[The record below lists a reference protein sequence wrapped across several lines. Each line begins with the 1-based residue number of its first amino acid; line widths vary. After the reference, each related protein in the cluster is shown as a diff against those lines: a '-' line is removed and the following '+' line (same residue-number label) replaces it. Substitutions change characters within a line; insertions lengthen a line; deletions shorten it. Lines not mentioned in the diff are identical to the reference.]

1 MRPDG
6 TAEIVE
12 GTVARVR
19 DDPDGRLRLMLAL
32 YEGGGIRSHH
42 RRYRRA
48 TVAFMRWQLRRG
60 LLAPVGGS
68 SPGSAWWRAANE
80 SLLRDIAEARL
91 LAAGTPGEPSSPSV
105 RAVIDFIGRPSA
117 ASWYRAHNKSIAR
130 AYLANRDLAAREDRI
145 ERFFLN
151 VVLSRVLYAHALVAA
166 PALALGWLRPM
177 ARPLGDPR
185 IGTIG
190 IFLSLSRTV
199 PNHYPLGEDV
209 APFVADENGFGRFLD
224 LGIIQPRLRA
234 LYDWSAAELDEP
246 DLAQLLVGDIP
257 AYAWDP
263 ADASPWTQSQRP
275 STRLAQLAV
284 PASVSRIGA

>member
-1 MRPDG
+1 MSPDS

-12 GTVARVR
+12 STIAKVR
-19 DDPDGRLRLMLAL
+19 DDPAGRLRLMLDL

-60 LLAPVGGS
+60 LLAPSGVS

-105 RAVIDFIGRPSA
+105 QAVIDFIGRPSA
-117 ASWYRAHNKSIAR
+117 ATWYRAHNKSIVR
-130 AYLANRDLAAREDRI
+130 AYLANHELAEREDRI

-151 VVLSRVLYAHALVAA
+151 VVLSRVLYAHALVAS
-166 PALALGWLRPM
+166 PALALGWLQLVG
-177 ARPLGDPR
+177 RPLGDPR
-185 IGTIG
+185 VGTTS

-199 PNHYPLGEDV
+199 PNRYPLGDDL
-209 APFVADENGFGRFLD
+209 APFVAEENGFGRFLD

-246 DLAQLLVGDIP
+246 GLAQLLVGDTP

-263 ADASPWTQSQRP
+263 ADASPWTPSRRP
-275 STRLAQLAV
+275 TVRLAQLAV
-284 PASVSRIGA
+284 PAA